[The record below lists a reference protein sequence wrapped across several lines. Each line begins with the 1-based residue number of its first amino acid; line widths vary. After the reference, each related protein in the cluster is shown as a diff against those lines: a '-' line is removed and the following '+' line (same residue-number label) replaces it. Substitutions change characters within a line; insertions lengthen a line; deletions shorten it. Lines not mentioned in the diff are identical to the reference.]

1 MPGSGAKAS
10 ESASEGEIRAII
22 EARVEAVRAKDV
34 HAAMSYHLPEA
45 VLFDVIEPLRYMGAS
60 AGKKRAE
67 EWFSSFEGPL
77 GFEIRELNVTAGDG
91 VAFSYGLNHVKGTKM
106 DGGELDMWWRATV
119 CYQRIEG
126 KWTITHEHSSVPF
139 DVTSGEASLD
149 LKP

>member
-1 MPGSGAKAS
+1 MPGSGAKP
-10 ESASEGEIRAII
+10 SASEGEIRAII
-22 EARVEAVRAKDV
+22 DARLEAVRAKDV
-34 HAAMSYHLPEA
+34 RAAMSYHQPDA

-77 GFEIRELNVTAGDG
+77 GYEIRELNVTAGDS

-119 CYQRIEG
+119 CYQKIDG
-126 KWTITHEHSSVPF
+126 KWAITPEHGSVPF
-139 DVTSGEASLD
+139 DATSGKASLH